1 MPPLVS
7 VLTTLHNCR
16 RFITEAVESVLAQS
30 LADLELVICDD
41 ASTDGSADVVA
52 AIRDPRIRLLRH
64 RRNMGAAAALRTCA
78 THATGRW
85 FAVLESDDIALPGRL
100 ERQIA
105 WLETNPDTDAV
116 FGHALLIGEDSRP
129 LPADHEFHRVF
140 ARDDMPRE
148 AWLRRFFTSGNC
160 LCWSTVAYRPDVYSR
175 IGTERHA
182 FQFLPDFDLWV
193 RLALHGRFRLLPDEV
208 TAYRR
213 LPGAA
218 NLSAVTPERTAA
230 IAMEQFAILRHFD
243 CPDAIA
249 AVTGQPDG
257 RSPAARLAM
266 ARIALAVPSQ
276 AHRAFAMDLFLGTDL
291 SGIAEDEAADFLA
304 EARPLLRDA
313 DVFQKL
319 KVARLTAERDRY
331 KQKAATRR

>member
-16 RFITEAVESVLAQS
+16 RFITEALDSILSQS
-30 LADLELVICDD
+30 LRDLEIVVCDD
-41 ASTDGSADVVA
+41 ASTDDSAEVVA
-52 AIRDPRIRLLRH
+52 AIRDPRVRLLRH

-78 THATGRW
+78 THATGRF
-85 FAVLESDDIALPGRL
+85 FAVLESDDIALPGRF
-100 ERQIA
+100 EHQIA
-105 WLETNPDTDAV
+105 WLEANPDTDAV
-116 FGHALLIGEDSRP
+116 FGGACLIGEDSRP
-129 LPADHEFHRVF
+129 LPADHEFHGVF
-140 ARDDMPRE
+140 ARADMPRE

-175 IGTERHA
+175 IGTERHS
-182 FQFLPDFDLWV
+182 FQYLPDFDLWV
-193 RLALHGRFRLLPDEV
+193 RLALRGRFRLLPDEV

-249 AVTGQPDG
+249 AVTGTDG

-266 ARIALAVPSQ
+266 ARAALAVPSR
-276 AHRAFAMDLFLGTDL
+276 AHRAFAMELLIGTDL
-291 SGIAEDEAADFLA
+291 SGAPEDEAADFLA

-319 KVARLTAERDRY
+319 KVARLSAERDRY
-331 KQKAATRR
+331 KAKAAARR